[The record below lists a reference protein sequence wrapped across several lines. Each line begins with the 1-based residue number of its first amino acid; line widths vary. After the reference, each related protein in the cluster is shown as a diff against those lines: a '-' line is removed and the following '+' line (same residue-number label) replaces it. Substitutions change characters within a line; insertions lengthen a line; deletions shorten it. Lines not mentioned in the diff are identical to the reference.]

1 MLQVVELV
9 VALGLL
15 RLLERPHVSTSML
28 MMIIGLVLVLTL
40 VERSWDLMIAVIT
53 LISIVNSL
61 TSKCDISALVHA
73 LPVLIEIRLCHISI
87 L

>member
-1 MLQVVELV
+1 M
-9 VALGLL
+9 G
-15 RLLERPHVSTSML
+15 RLH
-28 MMIIGLVLVLTL
+28 LTAE
-40 VERSWDLMIAVIT
+40 VIAIDLMIAVIT